1 MIRRERIWLKKRVFG
16 YTRKRE
22 YKGKD
27 IRVRICTTLCNTL
40 QHTATLC
47 NTLQHTATK
56 DIRVRREE
64 RITKRDYLGT
74 HKREREDKR
83 ENNSVQMGALEC

>member
-40 QHTATLC
+40 QHTAT
-47 NTLQHTATK
+47 K
-56 DIRVRREE
+56 DIWVRREE

>member
-1 MIRRERIWLKKRVFG
+1 MDTQRVKMIRRERIWLKKRVFG

-27 IRVRICTTLCNTL
+27 IRVRICT
-40 QHTATLC
+40 TLC